1 VRNQVDLCPDRDLS
15 KQWSHAFAAS
25 IHERVRHLTCTM
37 DQILLPDCTFRMR
50 RERFK
55 KANRIGQKGPDP
67 FDDQRLQAGRG

>member
-1 VRNQVDLCPDRDLS
+1 MVVIDLYPDRDLS
-15 KQWSHAFAAS
+15 KQWSHAFAAA
-25 IHERVRHLTCTM
+25 IHESVRHLTGTI
-37 DQILLPDCTFRMR
+37 DQILLLDGTFGMR